1 MAYHG
6 ALPQGRPL
14 ILAIENSGLY
24 GSIALVTGEG
34 CLAEHTL
41 TSKKSHSKRLLASI
55 DTLLSDTSI
64 SINEVDALAVSLG
77 PGSFTGLRI
86 GLATAKGLCMAA
98 EKPLIGIATLD
109 ALAVQLAFQPRQICA
124 VLDARKGEVFAACYQ
139 NTDQGFPKTMAAL
152 NLSPELLTASIT
164 ESTIFVGDGV
174 SLLNL
179 RAEGGT
185 ADPLFS
191 IAPPALFFPRASA
204 VGHLAVGSFAAGRF
218 IDVLT
223 AAPIYLRA
231 SDAEIQRK

>member
-24 GSIALVTGEG
+24 GSIALVTSEG

-109 ALAVQLAFQPRQICA
+109 ALAVQ
-124 VLDARKGEVFAACYQ
+124 
-139 NTDQGFPKTMAAL
+139 
-152 NLSPELLTASIT
+152 
-164 ESTIFVGDGV
+164 
-174 SLLNL
+174 
-179 RAEGGT
+179 
-185 ADPLFS
+185 
-191 IAPPALFFPRASA
+191 
-204 VGHLAVGSFAAGRF
+204 
-218 IDVLT
+218 
-223 AAPIYLRA
+223 
-231 SDAEIQRK
+231 